1 MAGELP
7 APGDRVKV
15 TRLLDQAVEDE
26 QARAFMVTPEVLVE
40 RLNRGVSRRNAR
52 WTFVCDRA
60 FGDALA
66 LRRFRLGNG
75 LTVLTLVDR
84 AAPTVSYHTWF
95 RVGSRHER
103 PGKTGLAHL
112 FEHLMFNET
121 RDHPLG
127 DFDRLMEHAGA
138 EANAATWTDWT
149 YYYENAPRD
158 ALPLLV
164 ELEAD
169 RMANLVL
176 RAPQITSE
184 KEVVANERKLRVDDD
199 VEGKALELL
208 YATAFRRHPYR
219 WPTIGWMK
227 DIRGFTV
234 RDCHQFYRTHYSPGN
249 ATVVVAGDFNER
261 KALEL
266 IQKHYG
272 GLSKARV
279 VEPVARPEEPS
290 QRAERVVQLRAPT
303 RAEKLLLGYQAP
315 AFSHFDTPALVV
327 ANEVLFGGRSSR
339 LHRLFCL
346 DEEIALSVR
355 GSISPFVDPG
365 LFEMWIFVRQGKR
378 KQDALF
384 LLDEELDR
392 IGSEGPTALEL
403 DKAVN
408 QLELSFL
415 HSMETAGGKAEQ
427 IGFYEMVVRDGAAV
441 FDRLAAYRAVT
452 ADDVRRIAQKYL
464 RPSRRTRVE
473 IVPSAS

>member
-1 MAGELP
+1 MV
-7 APGDRVKV
+7 AP
-15 TRLLDQAVEDE
+15 Q
-26 QARAFMVTPEVLVE
+26 VLVE
-40 RLNRGVSRRNAR
+40 RLNRGVSKRNAR
-52 WTFVCDRA
+52 WTFVRDHE
-60 FGDALA
+60 FGDALT

-84 AAPTVSYHTWF
+84 SAPTVSYHTWF

-121 RDHPLG
+121 RDHPHG
-127 DFDRLMEHAGA
+127 DFDRLLEGAGA

-169 RMANLVL
+169 RMGNLVL
-176 RAPQITSE
+176 RAPQVASE

-199 VEGKALELL
+199 IEGKALELL

-219 WPTIGWMK
+219 WPTIGWME
-227 DIRGFTV
+227 DIRAFDV
-234 RDCHQFYRTHYSPGN
+234 RDCQKFYRTHYAPGN
-249 ATVVVAGDFNER
+249 ATVVVAGDFDEK
-261 KALEL
+261 KALGL
-266 IQKHYG
+266 IRDHYG
-272 GLSKARV
+272 GFPKTAAAK
-279 VEPVARPEEPS
+279 PVAHPKEPS

-303 RAEKLLLGYQAP
+303 PTEKILLGYQAP
-315 AFSHFDTPALVV
+315 AFGDPDTPALVV

-339 LHRLFCL
+339 LHRVFCIE
-346 DEEIALSVR
+346 EEIALSVR

-365 LFEMWIFVRQGKR
+365 LYEMWIFVHEGKR
-378 KQDALF
+378 RQDALGR
-384 LLDEELDR
+384 LEQELRKLASD
-392 IGSEGPTALEL
+392 GPTRPEL
-403 DKAVN
+403 DKAIN

-427 IGFYEMVVRDGAAV
+427 IGFYETVAGDGSAV
-441 FDRLAAYRAVT
+441 FDRLEAYRGVT
-452 ADDVRRIAQKYL
+452 AADVKRVVDKYL

-473 IVPSAS
+473 IRRGGG